1 MPIPGCENYN
11 ADFFEKKGM
20 SFKCE
25 TTEEILVA
33 VKELL
38 TQPEKAQK
46 MIKQQE
52 NYIDQDAC
60 NKICDLILKECKKYC

>member
-1 MPIPGCENYN
+1 
-11 ADFFEKKGM
+11 M